1 MFYGG
6 CCGSEHGFGFVVD
19 NYLVYYFLRLDKKER
34 EKYYGIDLL
43 KKTKNYKSEL
53 NQLIL

>member
-1 MFYGG
+1 VFGEMLYGG
-6 CCGSEHGFGFVVD
+6 GCGSEHGFGFVVD

-43 KKTKNYKSEL
+43 KKTKKL
-53 NQLIL
+53 